1 MLPILPLV
9 LVLVFGLLIT
19 SVKLGLVEITF
30 ICMALALVIEII
42 RKGSFKETS
51 KQLSIFFTGMG
62 TGLAQVVS
70 LIVAAG
76 MLVEGLKSMG
86 IIDMLIESVRHIESA
101 GVILML
107 SFAGVEGLITFISG
121 SGLAVFYSV
130 INIIPDISEKLGIS
144 GVMISLPM
152 QLIANLVRS
161 ISPVAAVIIVVAS
174 IIKVNPIQIVKR
186 TSVPV
191 LVGVVSCLILSFI
204 MFA

>member
-1 MLPILPLV
+1 
-9 LVLVFGLLIT
+9 
-19 SVKLGLVEITF
+19 
-30 ICMALALVIEII
+30 
-42 RKGSFKETS
+42 
-51 KQLSIFFTGMG
+51 
-62 TGLAQVVS
+62 
-70 LIVAAG
+70 
-76 MLVEGLKSMG
+76 MG